1 MNRLI
6 ERNKLTE
13 SKHQDSRDWIIVLG
27 YPCLCFVSLLLSLC
41 FEIAEKQLIV
51 ISLITGIRWISAG
64 MNESVKILIVERS

>member
-1 MNRLI
+1 VNRLI